1 MTSLLARLVTDE
13 QGQDLV
19 EYALLT
25 ATVAVAAL
33 LGIAA
38 LGGAI
43 NTVYRAWDTRTQDL
57 WEPQAP
63 AAS

>member
-1 MTSLLARLVTDE
+1 LVTDD

-43 NTVYRAWDTRTQDL
+43 NTVYRAWDTRTQNL

>member
-38 LGGAI
+38 LGGSI
-43 NTVYRAWDTRTQDL
+43 NSVYRAWDARTQDL

>member
-1 MTSLLARLVTDE
+1 MTSLLTRLVTDE

-38 LGGAI
+38 TRRRDQFGLQG
-43 NTVYRAWDTRTQDL
+43 WDTRTQDL